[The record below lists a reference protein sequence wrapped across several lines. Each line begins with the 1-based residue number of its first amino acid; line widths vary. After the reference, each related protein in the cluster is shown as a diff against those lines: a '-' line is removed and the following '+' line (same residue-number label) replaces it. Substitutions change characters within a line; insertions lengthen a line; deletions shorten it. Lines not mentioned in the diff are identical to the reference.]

1 MAVLSSE
8 GASRFCHT
16 GLRLFRL
23 LYEAALFLRSSPVAL
38 SSYQEH
44 ADSIHSAS
52 GESMIEKIRE
62 NDIPD
67 CVKLIRK
74 SFATVAEQFGI
85 TVENA
90 PRFTAFA
97 TTEERLLRQFT
108 EECRPMYAFRPAG
121 QWLISSRSPPPSW
134 FSLREGGKEKK
145 ERHTTDV
152 ICLQGNHSD
161 QRRRALW
168 KGSYSVC
175 RRWQ

>member
-121 QWLISSRSPPPSW
+121 QWLISSRSPPPSFTPSHTNLLN
-134 FSLREGGKEKK
+134 FSKSVGQSVGQQCPTYEK
-145 ERHTTDV
+145 RT
-152 ICLQGNHSD
+152 
-161 QRRRALW
+161 
-168 KGSYSVC
+168 
-175 RRWQ
+175 

>member
-1 MAVLSSE
+1 
-8 GASRFCHT
+8 
-16 GLRLFRL
+16 
-23 LYEAALFLRSSPVAL
+23 
-38 SSYQEH
+38 
-44 ADSIHSAS
+44 
-52 GESMIEKIRE
+52 MIEKIRE

-121 QWLISSRSPPPSW
+121 QRLMSSHSPSPSFIPPHTNLLN
-134 FSLREGGKEKK
+134 FSKSVGQGVRHQCPTYEK
-145 ERHTTDV
+145 RT
-152 ICLQGNHSD
+152 
-161 QRRRALW
+161 
-168 KGSYSVC
+168 
-175 RRWQ
+175 